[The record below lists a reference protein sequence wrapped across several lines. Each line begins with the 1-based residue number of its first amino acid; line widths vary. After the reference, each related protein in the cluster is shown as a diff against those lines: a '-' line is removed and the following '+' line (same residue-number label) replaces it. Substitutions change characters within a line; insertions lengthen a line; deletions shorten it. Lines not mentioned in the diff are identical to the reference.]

1 MVSFGYEKNNRWVHY
16 CGGAV
21 IFDTILVT
29 AAHCFYGRK
38 ANATIRQMTKV
49 RLGDQN
55 LNDGID
61 DDTYDI
67 EKIIPH
73 PSYEG
78 WGPQFDL
85 ALVYTKSKITFNDRI
100 KPICLPTMHYDE
112 ANRYANNEVKFSGW
126 GYFDAVSDFSNDLR
140 EATFKVLPESECFS
154 TDLYLRRQKYKDIFF
169 CAGNEVTWQIV
180 VQNKMAKYLKIEN
193 FSERYQLVVCWRF
206 WFTIGKNS
214 ASFIWTAIF
223 QTGWHPSW
231 LKK

>member
-1 MVSFGYEKNNRWVHY
+1 MASFGYEKNGKWVHY

-61 DDTYDI
+61 DENTYEI

-85 ALVYTKSKITFNDRI
+85 ALVYTKSKITFNDQI
-100 KPICLPTMHYDE
+100 KPICLPTMHHDE

-180 VQNKMAKYLKIEN
+180 VQNKMAKQI
-193 FSERYQLVVCWRF
+193 
-206 WFTIGKNS
+206 
-214 ASFIWTAIF
+214 
-223 QTGWHPSW
+223 
-231 LKK
+231 